1 MLKSILFKGTIKGY
15 GIVNYDGKD
24 QKWML
29 KKYKYDEWGS
39 ALKFDNIK
47 IAKHALV
54 KTGNDDNG
62 KPQYDVRLKI
72 SSNCLRNAIFKEDH
86 PFQNSMILH
95 SKKLLNMSIASVASL
110 LRGYMFEQEGFTGL
124 KRKSPVI
131 ITDAE
136 QTAGELSTIDLHTT
150 SGAKRTKESDDDASD
165 TSLFYK
171 ETVGAVEYSFKGVI
185 NLADLQF
192 IPLSDTFDRMAVNP
206 DDFETL
212 YRSHLES
219 SVGSKVDDPGF
230 YRIKSAVNAVP
241 EEGVLLSQ
249 SQTVLLVKEFFKR
262 LLALNITRNASG
274 YASLSG
280 LQIKFVHDPITDK
293 MDDEAG
299 WVTIKKVDDIKIKS
313 EEITVAFDKVSKAET
328 ETLMGDMATEM
339 ARAKQIKKESKEKKA
354 NAKKEKK
361 NATESTAD

>member
-150 SGAKRTKESDDDASD
+150 SGAKRTKESDDDSSD

-171 ETVGAVEYSFKGVI
+171 ETVGGVEYSFKGAI
-185 NLADLQF
+185 NLADLSF

-206 DDFETL
+206 DDFAL
-212 YRSHLES
+212 YRPHLES
-219 SVGSKVDDPGF
+219 SVGSKVDDPS
-230 YRIKSAVNAVP
+230 YYLINSAVNAIP

-249 SQTVLLVKEFFKR
+249 SQTALLVKEFFKR

-280 LQIKFVHDPITDK
+280 LQIKFIHDPITDK

-299 WVTIKKVDDIKIKS
+299 WITIKKVDDIKLKP
-313 EEITVAFDKVSKAET
+313 EEITVAFSKVSNNEAES
-328 ETLMGDMATEM
+328 LMEGMAAEM
-339 ARAKQIKKESKEKKA
+339 AKAKEVKKESKEKKA
-354 NAKKEKK
+354 KAKKEKK
-361 NATESTAD
+361 NATESSVD

>member
-1 MLKSILFKGTIKGY
+1 
-15 GIVNYDGKD
+15 
-24 QKWML
+24 
-29 KKYKYDEWGS
+29 
-39 ALKFDNIK
+39 
-47 IAKHALV
+47 
-54 KTGNDDNG
+54 
-62 KPQYDVRLKI
+62 
-72 SSNCLRNAIFKEDH
+72 
-86 PFQNSMILH
+86 
-95 SKKLLNMSIASVASL
+95 
-110 LRGYMFEQEGFTGL
+110 
-124 KRKSPVI
+124 
-131 ITDAE
+131 
-136 QTAGELSTIDLHTT
+136 
-150 SGAKRTKESDDDASD
+150 
-165 TSLFYK
+165 
-171 ETVGAVEYSFKGVI
+171 
-185 NLADLQF
+185 
-192 IPLSDTFDRMAVNP
+192 
-206 DDFETL
+206 
-212 YRSHLES
+212 
-219 SVGSKVDDPGF
+219 
-230 YRIKSAVNAVP
+230 VNAVP